1 MLPDRP
7 GRAENNW
14 LIITNTEYMCRF
26 DDQKPTEIHFHVSD
40 SHLRRRLESTVGI
53 NAPLH
58 ALFLPLLLCNGV
70 FDLYSRTAQQVK
82 ERPLCDHPARSF
94 KQLSGQKKKQK
105 NTCFAKLFRLHS
117 SSLSPWLCHDVNP
130 LTVKMHDDTI
140 NPLPAINLQEEAATV
155 TDANLFITDNNAL
168 QTALIKAYQKHSK
181 CGGCMSCRLLTGTVC
196 ASMLG

>member
-1 MLPDRP
+1 MHPCMRYFYLYYYVMEFLIYTAGQHSKSRSDLSVTTLLGPLSNFPD
-7 GRAENNW
+7 
-14 LIITNTEYMCRF
+14 
-26 DDQKPTEIHFHVSD
+26 K
-40 SHLRRRLESTVGI
+40 
-53 NAPLH
+53 
-58 ALFLPLLLCNGV
+58 
-70 FDLYSRTAQQVK
+70 
-82 ERPLCDHPARSF
+82 
-94 KQLSGQKKKQK
+94 KKKQK